1 MQSRYVFTS
10 ESVTEGHPDKVCD
23 QISDAILDAYLA
35 NDPYSRVA
43 VECLATHNCLIIA
56 GEVSSNASCDINA
69 IARNTIKQIGYTT
82 QGTGFDAQTVQIQV
96 QLHEQSRDIAQGV
109 LQKELGAGDQGMMFG
124 YACDETPEF
133 MPAAIVLAHK
143 LTEQLTKV
151 RKNKQ
156 LPFLL
161 PDGKSQVTVEYAG
174 GKVMRVPAVVI
185 AAQHEEQVSF
195 EKLQEEI
202 KEFVIT
208 PVLGSLIDQET
219 LFYINATGRFV
230 HGGPSADTGLTGRKI
245 ISDTYG
251 GAARHGGGAFSG
263 KDATKMDRS
272 GAYAARHIA
281 KNIVAAGLAKR
292 CEVQLSY
299 AIGVSK
305 PVSVFVDCFGTA
317 IIPEEKISKIMQQ
330 AFALTPQGIIDE
342 LELRTPIFQKTAAY
356 GHFGRE
362 LPEFKW
368 ENIKKMNYF

>member
-1 MQSRYVFTS
+1 M
-10 ESVTEGHPDKVCD
+10 TEGHPDKVCD

-35 NDPYSRVA
+35 KDPYSRVA
-43 VECLATHNCLIIA
+43 VECLATHNYLVIA

-82 QGTGFDAQTVQIQV
+82 QGTGFDAQKVQIEV

-185 AAQHEEQVSF
+185 AAQHEEQVSL
-195 EKLQEEI
+195 EKLQEAI
-202 KEFVIT
+202 KEFVIS
-208 PVLGSLIDQET
+208 PVLGSLIDRKT

-251 GAARHGGGAFSG
+251 GAGRHGGGAFSG

-281 KNIVAAGLAKR
+281 KNIVAAGVAKR

-317 IIPEEKISKIMQQ
+317 IIPEEKISKIMQN

-368 ENIKKMNYF
+368 ENVKKKELFLM